1 MNHITLHKYLI
12 KKIDNVRM
20 EVNFMKERVR
30 TMANELDVKGT
41 YILDMF
47 MRYQGN
53 KLFINRKY
61 QRKLVWTVE
70 EKQEFINTILLRYPV
85 PLFLLVKY
93 KAGDNKDYQ
102 YDVIDGLQRL
112 DAIFSFIKNEF
123 PARGRDG
130 KSHYFNVDAL
140 AGSADIVKT
149 ENITIHGDTFD
160 RETCRMFLNYEL
172 PVSTTE
178 ASDQDVINIF
188 KRINSTGRKL
198 SKQDLR
204 QAGAVGEFADL
215 VRRTACEIRGDVTE
229 DDIVLFRQMPELS
242 LSNKKLRYSIDI
254 RQSFWMKQGI
264 LTPDNIRISRDEEL
278 VARIYGYIL
287 LGKSVSPSSKTVDL
301 FYSEPSMYY
310 QKLNCLAREQGNEY
324 LMGLFLDIYRDIIR
338 IVDSVNMTFEKLLF
352 VNSETRG
359 KSKVF
364 LALFLTLYELRGD
377 HFVIN
382 DYREAAFVLKGA
394 GNREFKE
401 ITDDDEW
408 NADVRNTSIR
418 RLRSILQPRMVKRIP
433 AKPVSEWEKELE
445 KMLSSYGAEQQM
457 YDFKLGLTNLENG
470 QRNPGCISKIV
481 KTLTAMVNT
490 HPEKT
495 ATVLLGVAN
504 DLSAAQSHKDHYG
517 VTWVE
522 YKRCYVTGVESEM
535 KKYWKNDPD
544 RYKGFIR
551 SVVEKEPIREEY
563 KDQILRTMRMI
574 EYKEKVILVFTLK
587 STGSAIS
594 YDKKYYDR
602 HDSHLHEV
610 ELGSA
615 EFDAMVAR
623 VAECTKDTTNG
634 GASRLSVF

>member
-1 MNHITLHKYLI
+1 
-12 KKIDNVRM
+12 M
-20 EVNFMKERVR
+20 EVDFMKERVR

-41 YILDMF
+41 YIMEMF
-47 MRYQGN
+47 LRYQEN

-70 EKQEFINTILLRYPV
+70 EKQEFINTILGRYPV

-130 KSHYFNVDAL
+130 KLHYFNVDAL
-140 AGSADIVKT
+140 AGSADIVT
-149 ENITIHGDTFD
+149 AENIKVQENVFD
-160 RETCRMFLNYEL
+160 METSRMFLNYEL

-178 ASDQDVINIF
+178 ASDQDIINIF

-204 QAGAVGEFADL
+204 QAGAVGEFVDL
-215 VRRTACEIRGDVTE
+215 VRKTACEIRGDVTE
-229 DDIVLFRQMPELS
+229 DDVVLFRKMPELS
-242 LSNKKLRYSIDI
+242 LSNKKLRYIDI

-264 LTPDNIRISRDEEL
+264 LTPENIRISRDEEL

-310 QKLNCLAREQGNEY
+310 QKLNCLVREQGSEY

-364 LALFLTLYELRGD
+364 LALFLTLYELWSD

-418 RLRSILQPRMVKRIP
+418 RLKSILQPKMVKRLP
-433 AKPVSEWEKELE
+433 AKPVSEWEQELE

-470 QRNPGCISKIV
+470 QRNPGCITKIV

-517 VTWVE
+517 VMWVE
-522 YKRCYVTGVESEM
+522 YKRCYVTGIESEM

-544 RYKGFIR
+544 AYKRFIR
-551 SVVEKEPIREEY
+551 SVVEKEPIRGEY
-563 KDQILRTMRMI
+563 KDQILKDMHMI
-574 EYKEKVILVFTLK
+574 EYKEKMLLVITFK
-587 STGSAIS
+587 GMGSAVS

-623 VAECTKDTTNG
+623 VAVGKKDVANG
-634 GASRLSVF
+634 EVAGTSVF

>member
-1 MNHITLHKYLI
+1 
-12 KKIDNVRM
+12 M
-20 EVNFMKERVR
+20 EVDFMKERVR

-41 YILDMF
+41 YIMEMF
-47 MRYQGN
+47 LRYQEN

-70 EKQEFINTILLRYPV
+70 EKQEFINTILGRYPV

-130 KSHYFNVDAL
+130 KLHYFNVDAL
-140 AGSADIVKT
+140 AGSADIVT
-149 ENITIHGDTFD
+149 AENIKVQENVFD
-160 RETCRMFLNYEL
+160 METSRMFLNYEL

-178 ASDQDVINIF
+178 ASDQDIINIF

-204 QAGAVGEFADL
+204 QAGAVGEFVDL
-215 VRRTACEIRGDVTE
+215 VRKTACEIRGDVTE
-229 DDIVLFRQMPELS
+229 DDVVLFRKMPELS

-264 LTPDNIRISRDEEL
+264 LTPENIRISRDEEL

-287 LGKSVSPSSKTVDL
+287 LGKSVSSSSKTVDL

-310 QKLNCLAREQGNEY
+310 QKLNCLVREQGSEY

-364 LALFLTLYELRGD
+364 LALFLTLYELWSD

-408 NADVRNTSIR
+408 NANVRNTSIR
-418 RLRSILQPRMVKRIP
+418 RLKSILQPKMVKRLP
-433 AKPVSEWEKELE
+433 AKPVSEWEQELE

-470 QRNPGCISKIV
+470 QRNPGCITKIV

-522 YKRCYVTGVESEM
+522 YKRCYVTGIESEM

-544 RYKGFIR
+544 AYKGFIR

-563 KDQILRTMRMI
+563 KDQILKDMHMI
-574 EYKEKVILVFTLK
+574 EYKEKMLLVITFK
-587 STGSAIS
+587 GMGSPVS

-623 VAECTKDTTNG
+623 VAVGKKDVANG
-634 GASRLSVF
+634 EVAGMNLF

>member
-1 MNHITLHKYLI
+1 
-12 KKIDNVRM
+12 M
-20 EVNFMKERVR
+20 EVDFMKERVR

-41 YILDMF
+41 YIMEMF
-47 MRYQGN
+47 LRYQEN

-70 EKQEFINTILLRYPV
+70 EKQEFINTILGRYPV

-130 KSHYFNVDAL
+130 KLHYFNVDAL
-140 AGSADIVKT
+140 AGSADIVT
-149 ENITIHGDTFD
+149 AENIKVQENVFD
-160 RETCRMFLNYEL
+160 METSRMFLNYEL

-178 ASDQDVINIF
+178 ASDQDIINIF

-204 QAGAVGEFADL
+204 QAGAVGEFVDL
-215 VRRTACEIRGDVTE
+215 VRKTACEIRGDVTE
-229 DDIVLFRQMPELS
+229 DDVVLFRKMPELS
-242 LSNKKLRYSIDI
+242 LSNKKLRYIDI

-264 LTPDNIRISRDEEL
+264 LTPENIRISRDEEL

-287 LGKSVSPSSKTVDL
+287 LGKSVSSSSKTVDL

-310 QKLNCLAREQGNEY
+310 QKLNCLVREQGSEY

-364 LALFLTLYELRGD
+364 LALFLTLYELWSD

-418 RLRSILQPRMVKRIP
+418 RLKSILQPKMVKRLP
-433 AKPVSEWEKELE
+433 AKPVSEWEQELE

-470 QRNPGCISKIV
+470 QRNPGCITKIV

-517 VTWVE
+517 VMWVE
-522 YKRCYVTGVESEM
+522 YKRCYVTGIESEM

-544 RYKGFIR
+544 AYKGFIR

-563 KDQILRTMRMI
+563 KDQILKDMHMI
-574 EYKEKVILVFTLK
+574 EYKEKMLLVITFK
-587 STGSAIS
+587 GMGSPVS

-623 VAECTKDTTNG
+623 VAVGKKDVANG
-634 GASRLSVF
+634 EVAGMNLF

>member
-1 MNHITLHKYLI
+1 
-12 KKIDNVRM
+12 M
-20 EVNFMKERVR
+20 EVDFMKERVR

-41 YILDMF
+41 YIMEMF
-47 MRYQGN
+47 LRYQEN

-70 EKQEFINTILLRYPV
+70 EKQEFINTILGRYPV

-130 KSHYFNVDAL
+130 KLHYFNVDAL
-140 AGSADIVKT
+140 AGSADIVT
-149 ENITIHGDTFD
+149 AENIKVQENVFD
-160 RETCRMFLNYEL
+160 METSRMFLNYEL

-178 ASDQDVINIF
+178 ASDQDIINIF

-204 QAGAVGEFADL
+204 QAGAVGEFVDL
-215 VRRTACEIRGDVTE
+215 VRKTACEIRGDVTE
-229 DDIVLFRQMPELS
+229 DDVVLFRKMPELS
-242 LSNKKLRYSIDI
+242 LSNKKLRYIDI

-264 LTPDNIRISRDEEL
+264 LTPENIRISRDEEL

-287 LGKSVSPSSKTVDL
+287 LGKSVSSSSKTVDL

-310 QKLNCLAREQGNEY
+310 QKLNCLVREQGSEY

-364 LALFLTLYELRGD
+364 LALFLTLYELWSD

-418 RLRSILQPRMVKRIP
+418 RLKSILQPKMVKRLP
-433 AKPVSEWEKELE
+433 AKPVSEWEQELE

-470 QRNPGCISKIV
+470 QRNPG
-481 KTLTAMVNT
+481 
-490 HPEKT
+490 
-495 ATVLLGVAN
+495 
-504 DLSAAQSHKDHYG
+504 
-517 VTWVE
+517 
-522 YKRCYVTGVESEM
+522 
-535 KKYWKNDPD
+535 
-544 RYKGFIR
+544 
-551 SVVEKEPIREEY
+551 
-563 KDQILRTMRMI
+563 
-574 EYKEKVILVFTLK
+574 
-587 STGSAIS
+587 
-594 YDKKYYDR
+594 
-602 HDSHLHEV
+602 
-610 ELGSA
+610 
-615 EFDAMVAR
+615 
-623 VAECTKDTTNG
+623 
-634 GASRLSVF
+634 

>member
-1 MNHITLHKYLI
+1 
-12 KKIDNVRM
+12 
-20 EVNFMKERVR
+20 MKERMR

-41 YILDMF
+41 YVLEMF
-47 MRYQGN
+47 IRYQEN
-53 KLFINRKY
+53 KLFINRRY

-93 KAGDNKDYQ
+93 KADGNKDYQ

-130 KSHYFNVDAL
+130 RLHYFNVDAL
-140 AGSADIVKT
+140 AGSTDIVKA
-149 ENITIHGDTFD
+149 ENITIHEDIFD
-160 RETCRMFLNYEL
+160 METSRLFLNYEL

-178 ASDQDVINIF
+178 ASDSDVINIF

-204 QAGAVGEFADL
+204 QAGVVAEFADL
-215 VRRTACEIRGDVTE
+215 VRKTACEIRGDVTE
-229 DDIVLFRQMPELS
+229 GDIVLFRQMPELS
-242 LSNKKLRYSIDI
+242 LSNKRLKYSIDI

-264 LTPDNIRISRDEEL
+264 LTSENIRISRDEEL
-278 VARIYGYIL
+278 IARIYGYIL
-287 LGKSVSPSSKTVDL
+287 LGDSVSPSFKTINS
-301 FYSEPSMYY
+301 FYSEPSMNY
-310 QKLNCLAREQGNEY
+310 QNLNRVIREWTCER
-324 LMGLFLDIYRDIIR
+324 LMGLFLDIYHDI
-338 IVDSVNMTFEKLLF
+338 VKVLDSVNMTFEKLLF
-352 VNSETRG
+352 ANSEIKG
-359 KSKVF
+359 KAKVF
-364 LALFLTLYELRGD
+364 QALYLALYEL
-377 HFVIN
+377 HESHYVIN
-382 DYREAAFVLKGA
+382 DYKKIAMSLKGI

-401 ITDDDEW
+401 ITDDTEW

-418 RLRSILQPRMVKRIP
+418 RLKSILQPKMVKRIP

-457 YDFKLGLTNLENG
+457 YDFKLGLTILGNG
-470 QRNPGCISKIV
+470 QRNPDCISKIV

-490 HPEKT
+490 QPEKT
-495 ATVLLGVAN
+495 AVVLLGVAN
-504 DLSAAQSHKDHYG
+504 NVSAAKSHKDHYG

-522 YKRCYVTGVESEM
+522 YKQCYITGIESEI
-535 KKYWKNDPD
+535 KKYWKNDVD
-544 RYKGFIR
+544 AYKGFIR
-551 SVVEKEPIREEY
+551 SMVEKEPIREEY
-563 KDQILRTMRMI
+563 KDQILKDMRMI
-574 EYKEKVILVFTLK
+574 EYKEKMLLVFTLK
-587 STGSAIS
+587 STGSAVS

-610 ELGSA
+610 EVGSA

-623 VAECTKDTTNG
+623 IGVGKKGVSSGEVSEMN
-634 GASRLSVF
+634 LF

>member
-1 MNHITLHKYLI
+1 
-12 KKIDNVRM
+12 
-20 EVNFMKERVR
+20 MKERMR

-41 YILDMF
+41 YVLEMF
-47 MRYQGN
+47 IRYQEN
-53 KLFINRKY
+53 KLFINRRY

-93 KAGDNKDYQ
+93 KADGNKDYQ

-130 KSHYFNVDAL
+130 RLHYFNVDAL
-140 AGSADIVKT
+140 AGSADIVKA
-149 ENITIHGDTFD
+149 ENITIHEDTFD
-160 RETCRMFLNYEL
+160 METSRLFLNYEL

-178 ASDQDVINIF
+178 ASDSDVINIF

-204 QAGAVGEFADL
+204 QAGVVGEFADL
-215 VRRTACEIRGDVTE
+215 VRKTACEIRGDVTE
-229 DDIVLFRQMPELS
+229 GDIVLFRQMPELS
-242 LSNKKLRYSIDI
+242 LSNKRLKYSIDI

-264 LTPDNIRISRDEEL
+264 LTSENIRISRDEEL
-278 VARIYGYIL
+278 IARIYGYIL
-287 LGKSVSPSSKTVDL
+287 LGDSVSPSFKTINS
-301 FYSEPSMYY
+301 FYSEPSMNY
-310 QKLNCLAREQGNEY
+310 QNLNRVIREWTCER
-324 LMGLFLDIYRDIIR
+324 LMGLFLDIYHDI
-338 IVDSVNMTFEKLLF
+338 VKVLDSVNMTFEKLLF
-352 VNSETRG
+352 ANSEIKG
-359 KSKVF
+359 KAKVF
-364 LALFLTLYELRGD
+364 QALYLALYELYES
-377 HFVIN
+377 HYVIN
-382 DYREAAFVLKGA
+382 DYKKIAMSLKGI

-401 ITDDDEW
+401 ITDDTEW

-418 RLRSILQPRMVKRIP
+418 RLKSILQPKMVKRIP

-457 YDFKLGLTNLENG
+457 YDFKLGLTILGNG
-470 QRNPGCISKIV
+470 QRNPDCISKIV

-490 HPEKT
+490 QPEKT
-495 ATVLLGVAN
+495 AVVLLGVAN
-504 DLSAAQSHKDHYG
+504 NVSAAKSHKDHYG

-522 YKRCYVTGVESEM
+522 YKQCYITGIESEI
-535 KKYWKNDPD
+535 KKYWKNDVD
-544 RYKGFIR
+544 AYKGFIR
-551 SVVEKEPIREEY
+551 SMVEKEPIREEY
-563 KDQILRTMRMI
+563 KDQILKDMRMI
-574 EYKEKVILVFTLK
+574 EYKEKMLLVFTLK
-587 STGSAIS
+587 STGSAVS

-610 ELGSA
+610 EVGSA

-623 VAECTKDTTNG
+623 IGVGKKGVSSGEVSEMN
-634 GASRLSVF
+634 LF

>member
-1 MNHITLHKYLI
+1 
-12 KKIDNVRM
+12 
-20 EVNFMKERVR
+20 MKERMR

-41 YILDMF
+41 YVLEMF
-47 MRYQGN
+47 IRYQEN
-53 KLFINRKY
+53 KLFINRRY

-93 KAGDNKDYQ
+93 KADGNKDYQ

-130 KSHYFNVDAL
+130 RLHYFNVDAL
-140 AGSADIVKT
+140 AGSADIVKA
-149 ENITIHGDTFD
+149 ENITIHEDTFD
-160 RETCRMFLNYEL
+160 METSRLFLNYEL

-178 ASDQDVINIF
+178 ASDSDVINIF

-204 QAGAVGEFADL
+204 QAGVVGEFADL
-215 VRRTACEIRGDVTE
+215 VRKTACEIRGDVTE
-229 DDIVLFRQMPELS
+229 GDIVLFRQMPELS
-242 LSNKKLRYSIDI
+242 LSNKRLKYSIDI

-264 LTPDNIRISRDEEL
+264 LTSENIRISRDEEL
-278 VARIYGYIL
+278 IARIYGYIL
-287 LGKSVSPSSKTVDL
+287 LGDSVSPSFKTINS
-301 FYSEPSMYY
+301 FYSEPSMNY
-310 QKLNCLAREQGNEY
+310 QNLNRVIREWTCER
-324 LMGLFLDIYRDIIR
+324 LMGLFLDIYHDI
-338 IVDSVNMTFEKLLF
+338 VKVLDSVNMTFEKLLF
-352 VNSETRG
+352 ANSEIKG
-359 KSKVF
+359 KAKVF
-364 LALFLTLYELRGD
+364 QALYLALYEL
-377 HFVIN
+377 HESHYVIN
-382 DYREAAFVLKGA
+382 DYKKIAMSLKGI

-401 ITDDDEW
+401 ITDDTEW

-418 RLRSILQPRMVKRIP
+418 RLKSILQPKMVKRIP

-457 YDFKLGLTNLENG
+457 YDFKLGLTILGNG
-470 QRNPGCISKIV
+470 QRNPDCISKIV

-490 HPEKT
+490 QPEKT
-495 ATVLLGVAN
+495 AVVLLGVAN
-504 DLSAAQSHKDHYG
+504 NVSAAKSHKDHYG

-522 YKRCYVTGVESEM
+522 YKQCYVTGIESEI
-535 KKYWKNDPD
+535 KKYWKNDVD
-544 RYKGFIR
+544 AYRGFIR
-551 SVVEKEPIREEY
+551 SMVEKEPIREEY
-563 KDQILRTMRMI
+563 KDQILKDMRMI
-574 EYKEKVILVFTLK
+574 EYKEKMLLVFTLK
-587 STGSAIS
+587 STGGAVS

-610 ELGSA
+610 EVGSA

-623 VAECTKDTTNG
+623 IGVGKKGVSSGEVSEMN
-634 GASRLSVF
+634 LF

>member
-1 MNHITLHKYLI
+1 
-12 KKIDNVRM
+12 
-20 EVNFMKERVR
+20 MKERMR

-41 YILDMF
+41 YVLEMF
-47 MRYQGN
+47 IRYQEN
-53 KLFINRKY
+53 KLFINRRY

-93 KAGDNKDYQ
+93 KVDGNKDYQ

-130 KSHYFNVDAL
+130 RLHYFNVDAL
-140 AGSADIVKT
+140 AGSADIVKA
-149 ENITIHGDTFD
+149 ENITIHEDTFD
-160 RETCRMFLNYEL
+160 METSRLFLNYEL

-178 ASDQDVINIF
+178 ASDSDVINIF

-204 QAGAVGEFADL
+204 QAGVVGEFADL
-215 VRRTACEIRGDVTE
+215 VRKTACEIRGDVTE
-229 DDIVLFRQMPELS
+229 GDIVLFRQMPELS
-242 LSNKKLRYSIDI
+242 LSNKRLKYSIDI

-264 LTPDNIRISRDEEL
+264 LTSENIRISRDEEL
-278 VARIYGYIL
+278 IARIYGYIL
-287 LGKSVSPSSKTVDL
+287 LGDSVSPSFKTINS
-301 FYSEPSMYY
+301 FYSEPSMNY
-310 QKLNCLAREQGNEY
+310 QNLNRVIREWTCER
-324 LMGLFLDIYRDIIR
+324 LMGLFLDIYHDI
-338 IVDSVNMTFEKLLF
+338 VKVLDSVNMTFEKLLF
-352 VNSETRG
+352 ANSEIKG
-359 KSKVF
+359 KAKVF
-364 LALFLTLYELRGD
+364 QALYLALYEL
-377 HFVIN
+377 HESHYVIN
-382 DYREAAFVLKGA
+382 DYKKIAMSLKGI

-401 ITDDDEW
+401 ITDDTEW

-418 RLRSILQPRMVKRIP
+418 RLKSILQPKMVKRIP

-457 YDFKLGLTNLENG
+457 YDFKLGLTILGNG
-470 QRNPGCISKIV
+470 QRNPDCISKIV

-490 HPEKT
+490 QPEKT
-495 ATVLLGVAN
+495 AVVLLGVAN
-504 DLSAAQSHKDHYG
+504 DVSAAKSHKDHYG

-522 YKRCYVTGVESEM
+522 YKQCYVTGIESEI
-535 KKYWKNDPD
+535 KKYWKNDVD
-544 RYKGFIR
+544 AYKGFIR
-551 SVVEKEPIREEY
+551 SMVEKEPIREEY
-563 KDQILRTMRMI
+563 KDQILKDMRMI
-574 EYKEKVILVFTLK
+574 EYKEKMLLVFTLK
-587 STGSAIS
+587 STGSAVS

-610 ELGSA
+610 EVGSA

-623 VAECTKDTTNG
+623 IGVGKKGVSSGEVSEMN
-634 GASRLSVF
+634 LF

>member
-1 MNHITLHKYLI
+1 
-12 KKIDNVRM
+12 
-20 EVNFMKERVR
+20 MKERVR

-112 DAIFSFIKNEF
+112 DAIFSFVKNEF

-130 KSHYFNVDAL
+130 KLHYFNVDAL

-149 ENITIHGDTFD
+149 ENITTHEDTFD

-215 VRRTACEIRGDVTE
+215 VRKTACEIRGDVTE
-229 DDIVLFRQMPELS
+229 NDIVLFRQMPELS
-242 LSNKKLRYSIDI
+242 LSNKRLKYKIDI

-278 VARIYGYIL
+278 IARIYGYIL
-287 LGKSVSPSSKTVDL
+287 LGDYVSPSSKTINS
-301 FYSEPSMYY
+301 FYSEPSMNY
-310 QKLNCLAREQGNEY
+310 QNLNRAIRECTCER
-324 LMGLFLDIYRDIIR
+324 LMSLFLDIYRDI
-338 IVDSVNMTFEKLLF
+338 VKMFDSVNMTFEKLLF
-352 VNSETRG
+352 SDSETKG
-359 KSKVF
+359 KAKVF
-364 LALFLTLYELRGD
+364 QALYLAFYEL
-377 HFVIN
+377 HESYYVIS
-382 DYREAAFVLKGA
+382 DYKKTAMALKGI
-394 GNREFKE
+394 GEREFKE
-401 ITDDDEW
+401 ITDDTEW
-408 NADVRNTSIR
+408 NATVRNTSIR
-418 RLRSILQPRMVKRIP
+418 RLKSILQPSMVKRLP
-433 AKPVSEWEKELE
+433 AKPVSEWEQELD

-470 QRNPGCISKIV
+470 QRNSVCISKIV

-504 DLSAAQSHKDHYG
+504 DLNAAQSHKDHYG

-522 YKRCYVTGVESEM
+522 YKRCYVTGVESEI

-544 RYKGFIR
+544 AYKGFIR

-563 KDQILRTMRMI
+563 KDQILKDMHMI
-574 EYKEKVILVFTLK
+574 EYKEKMLLVITFEGM
-587 STGSAIS
+587 GSAVS

-623 VAECTKDTTNG
+623 VAVGKKDV
-634 GASRLSVF
+634 ASGDVSRRNLF

>member
-1 MNHITLHKYLI
+1 
-12 KKIDNVRM
+12 
-20 EVNFMKERVR
+20 MKERVR

-93 KAGDNKDYQ
+93 KAGNNKDYQ

-130 KSHYFNVDAL
+130 KLHYFNVDAL
-140 AGSADIVKT
+140 AGSADIVKA
-149 ENITIHGDTFD
+149 ENIKTQGDTFD

-264 LTPDNIRISRDEEL
+264 LIPDNIRISRDEEL

-287 LGKSVSPSSKTVDL
+287 LGKSVSSSSKTVDL

-310 QKLNCLAREQGNEY
+310 QKLNCLVREQGSEY

-364 LALFLTLYELRGD
+364 LALFLTLYELWSD

-418 RLRSILQPRMVKRIP
+418 RLKSILQPKMVKRLP
-433 AKPVSEWEKELE
+433 AKPVSEWEQELE

-470 QRNPGCISKIV
+470 QRNPGCITKIV

-522 YKRCYVTGVESEM
+522 YKRCYVTGIESEM

-544 RYKGFIR
+544 AYKRFIR

-563 KDQILRTMRMI
+563 KDQILKDMHMI
-574 EYKEKVILVFTLK
+574 EYKEKMLLVITFK
-587 STGSAIS
+587 GMGSPVS

-623 VAECTKDTTNG
+623 VAAGRKDVTSGEVSGT
-634 GASRLSVF
+634 SVF

>member
-1 MNHITLHKYLI
+1 
-12 KKIDNVRM
+12 
-20 EVNFMKERVR
+20 MKERVR

-41 YILDMF
+41 YIMEMF
-47 MRYQGN
+47 LRYQEN

-70 EKQEFINTILLRYPV
+70 EKQEFINTILGRYPV

-130 KSHYFNVDAL
+130 KLHYFNVDAL
-140 AGSADIVKT
+140 AGSADIVT
-149 ENITIHGDTFD
+149 AENIKVQENVFD
-160 RETCRMFLNYEL
+160 METSRMFLNYEL

-204 QAGAVGEFADL
+204 QAGAVGEFVDL
-215 VRRTACEIRGDVTE
+215 VRKTACEIRGDVTE
-229 DDIVLFRQMPELS
+229 DDVVLFRKMPELS

-264 LTPDNIRISRDEEL
+264 LTPENIRISRDEEL

-310 QKLNCLAREQGNEY
+310 QKLNCLVREQGSEY

-364 LALFLTLYELRGD
+364 LALFLTLYELRSD

-401 ITDDDEW
+401 ITDDTEW
-408 NADVRNTSIR
+408 NVGVRNTSIR
-418 RLRSILQPRMVKRIP
+418 RLKSILQPKMVKRLP

-445 KMLSSYGAEQQM
+445 KMLSSYGTEQQM

-470 QRNPGCISKIV
+470 QRNLACISKIV

-490 HPEKT
+490 QPEKT

-517 VTWVE
+517 VMWVE
-522 YKRCYVTGVESEM
+522 YKRCYVTGIESEM
-535 KKYWKNDPD
+535 KKYWKNDAD
-544 RYKGFIR
+544 AYKGFIR

-563 KDQILRTMRMI
+563 KDQILKDMHMI
-574 EYKEKVILVFTLK
+574 EYKEKMLLVFTLK
-587 STGSAIS
+587 STGSAVS

-602 HDSHLHEV
+602 HDSHLHEIEV
-610 ELGSA
+610 GSV

-623 VAECTKDTTNG
+623 IGVGKKG
-634 GASRLSVF
+634 VVSGRFWG

>member
-1 MNHITLHKYLI
+1 
-12 KKIDNVRM
+12 
-20 EVNFMKERVR
+20 MKERVR

-41 YILDMF
+41 YIMEMF
-47 MRYQGN
+47 LRYQEN

-70 EKQEFINTILLRYPV
+70 EKQEFINTILGRYPV

-130 KSHYFNVDAL
+130 KLHYFNVDAL
-140 AGSADIVKT
+140 AGSADIVKA
-149 ENITIHGDTFD
+149 ENITTHEDAFD
-160 RETCRMFLNYEL
+160 RETSRMFLNYEL

-178 ASDQDVINIF
+178 ASDQDVISIF

-264 LTPDNIRISRDEEL
+264 LTPENIRISRDEEL
-278 VARIYGYIL
+278 IARIYGYIL
-287 LGKSVSPSSKTVDL
+287 LGASVSPSSKTL
-301 FYSEPSMYY
+301 NSFYSEPSMYY
-310 QKLNCLAREQGNEY
+310 QKLNRLVREQGSEY
-324 LMGLFLDIYRDIIR
+324 LMRLFLDIYHDIIK
-338 IVDSVNMTFEKLLF
+338 ILDSVNMTFEKLLF
-352 VNSETRG
+352 SNSETKG
-359 KSKVF
+359 KAKVF
-364 LALFLTLYELRGD
+364 QALYLALYELRENYY
-377 HFVIN
+377 VIH
-382 DYREAAFVLKGA
+382 DYRQTAMALKGS
-394 GNREFKE
+394 GEREFKE
-401 ITDDDEW
+401 ITDDTEW

-418 RLRSILQPRMVKRIP
+418 RLKSILQPKMVKRLP

-445 KMLSSYGAEQQM
+445 KMLSSYGTEQQM

-470 QRNPGCISKIV
+470 QRNLACISKIV

-490 HPEKT
+490 QPEKT

-504 DLSAAQSHKDHYG
+504 DLSAAQSHKEHYG

-522 YKRCYVTGVESEM
+522 YKRCYVTGVESEI
-535 KKYWKNDPD
+535 KKYWKNDAD
-544 RYKGFIR
+544 VYKEFIR

-574 EYKEKVILVFTLK
+574 EYKEKMILVFTLK
-587 STGSAIS
+587 STGSAVS

-623 VAECTKDTTNG
+623 VAVGKKDVANG
-634 GASRLSVF
+634 EVAGMNLF

>member
-1 MNHITLHKYLI
+1 
-12 KKIDNVRM
+12 M
-20 EVNFMKERVR
+20 EVDFMKERVR

-41 YILDMF
+41 YIMEMF
-47 MRYQGN
+47 LRYQEN

-70 EKQEFINTILLRYPV
+70 EKQEFINTILGRYPV

-130 KSHYFNVDAL
+130 KLHYFNVDAL
-140 AGSADIVKT
+140 AGSADIVT
-149 ENITIHGDTFD
+149 AENIKVQENVFD
-160 RETCRMFLNYEL
+160 METSRMFLNYEL

-178 ASDQDVINIF
+178 ASDQDIINIF

-204 QAGAVGEFADL
+204 QAGAVGEFVDL
-215 VRRTACEIRGDVTE
+215 VRKTACEIRGDVTE
-229 DDIVLFRQMPELS
+229 DDVVLFRKMPELS
-242 LSNKKLRYSIDI
+242 LSNKKLRYIDI

-264 LTPDNIRISRDEEL
+264 LTPENIRISRDEEL

-310 QKLNCLAREQGNEY
+310 QKLNCLVREQGSEY

-408 NADVRNTSIR
+408 NANVRNTSIR
-418 RLRSILQPRMVKRIP
+418 RLKSILQPKMVKRLP
-433 AKPVSEWEKELE
+433 AKPVSEWEQELE

-470 QRNPGCISKIV
+470 QRNPGCITKIV

-522 YKRCYVTGVESEM
+522 YKRCYVTGIESEM

-544 RYKGFIR
+544 AYKRFIR

-563 KDQILRTMRMI
+563 KDQILKDMHMI
-574 EYKEKVILVFTLK
+574 EYKEKMLLVITFK
-587 STGSAIS
+587 GMGSPVS

-623 VAECTKDTTNG
+623 VAAGRKDVTSGEVSGT
-634 GASRLSVF
+634 SVF

>member
-1 MNHITLHKYLI
+1 
-12 KKIDNVRM
+12 M
-20 EVNFMKERVR
+20 EVDFMKERVR

-41 YILDMF
+41 YIMEMF
-47 MRYQGN
+47 LRYQEN

-70 EKQEFINTILLRYPV
+70 EKQEFINTILGRYPV

-130 KSHYFNVDAL
+130 KLHYFNVDAL
-140 AGSADIVKT
+140 AGSADIVT
-149 ENITIHGDTFD
+149 AENIKVQENVFD
-160 RETCRMFLNYEL
+160 METSRMFLNYEL

-178 ASDQDVINIF
+178 ASDQDIINIF

-204 QAGAVGEFADL
+204 QAGAVGEFVDL
-215 VRRTACEIRGDVTE
+215 VRKTACEIRGDVTE
-229 DDIVLFRQMPELS
+229 DDVVLFRKMPELS

-264 LTPDNIRISRDEEL
+264 LIPDNIRISRDEEL

-287 LGKSVSPSSKTVDL
+287 LGKSVSSSSKTVDL

-310 QKLNCLAREQGNEY
+310 QKLNCLVREQGSEY

-408 NADVRNTSIR
+408 NANVRNTSIR
-418 RLRSILQPRMVKRIP
+418 RLKSILQPKMVKRLP
-433 AKPVSEWEKELE
+433 AKPVSEWEQELE

-470 QRNPGCISKIV
+470 QRNPGCITKIV

-517 VTWVE
+517 VMWVE
-522 YKRCYVTGVESEM
+522 YKRCYVTGIESEM

-544 RYKGFIR
+544 AYKGFIR

-563 KDQILRTMRMI
+563 KDQILKDMHMI
-574 EYKEKVILVFTLK
+574 EYKEKMLLVITFK
-587 STGSAIS
+587 GMGSPVS

-623 VAECTKDTTNG
+623 VAAGRKDVTSGEVSGT
-634 GASRLSVF
+634 SVF

>member
-1 MNHITLHKYLI
+1 M
-12 KKIDNVRM
+12 
-20 EVNFMKERVR
+20 
-30 TMANELDVKGT
+30 
-41 YILDMF
+41 
-47 MRYQGN
+47 
-53 KLFINRKY
+53 
-61 QRKLVWTVE
+61 
-70 EKQEFINTILLRYPV
+70 
-85 PLFLLVKY
+85 
-93 KAGDNKDYQ
+93 
-102 YDVIDGLQRL
+102 
-112 DAIFSFIKNEF
+112 
-123 PARGRDG
+123 
-130 KSHYFNVDAL
+130 
-140 AGSADIVKT
+140 
-149 ENITIHGDTFD
+149 
-160 RETCRMFLNYEL
+160 
-172 PVSTTE
+172 
-178 ASDQDVINIF
+178 
-188 KRINSTGRKL
+188 
-198 SKQDLR
+198 
-204 QAGAVGEFADL
+204 

-242 LSNKKLRYSIDI
+242 LSNKKLRYNIDI

-310 QKLNCLAREQGNEY
+310 QKLNRLVHEQGSEY

-359 KSKVF
+359 KLKVF

-382 DYREAAFVLKGA
+382 DYREVAFVLKGT
-394 GNREFKE
+394 GNQKFKE

-408 NADVRNTSIR
+408 NTDVRNTSIR
-418 RLRSILQPRMVKRIP
+418 RLKSILQLKMVKRLP

-504 DLSAAQSHKDHYG
+504 DLNAAQSHKDHYG

-544 RYKGFIR
+544 AYKGFIR

-574 EYKEKVILVFTLK
+574 EYKEKMILVFTLK
-587 STGSAIS
+587 STGSAVS

-615 EFDAMVAR
+615 EFDAMVDR
-623 VAECTKDTTNG
+623 VAAGKKDVVSGEVSGMN
-634 GASRLSVF
+634 LF

>member
-1 MNHITLHKYLI
+1 
-12 KKIDNVRM
+12 
-20 EVNFMKERVR
+20 MKERVR

-41 YILDMF
+41 YIMEMF
-47 MRYQGN
+47 LRYQEN

-70 EKQEFINTILLRYPV
+70 EKQEFINTILVRYPV

-130 KSHYFNVDAL
+130 KLHYFNVDAL
-140 AGSADIVKT
+140 AGSADIVT
-149 ENITIHGDTFD
+149 AENIKVQENVFD
-160 RETCRMFLNYEL
+160 METSRMFLNYEL

-215 VRRTACEIRGDVTE
+215 VRKTACEIRGDVTE
-229 DDIVLFRQMPELS
+229 DDVVLFRKMPELS

-264 LTPDNIRISRDEEL
+264 LTPENIRISRDEEL

-310 QKLNCLAREQGNEY
+310 QKLNRLVREQGSEY
-324 LMGLFLDIYRDIIR
+324 LMDLFLDIYRDIIR

-364 LALFLTLYELRGD
+364 LALFLTLYELWSD

-408 NADVRNTSIR
+408 NANVRNTSIR
-418 RLRSILQPRMVKRIP
+418 RLKSILQPKMVKRLP
-433 AKPVSEWEKELE
+433 AKPVSEWEQELE

-522 YKRCYVTGVESEM
+522 YKRCYVTGIESEM

-544 RYKGFIR
+544 TYKGFIR

-563 KDQILRTMRMI
+563 KDQILKDMHMI
-574 EYKEKVILVFTLK
+574 EYKEKMLLVFTLK

-602 HDSHLHEV
+602 HDSHLHEIEV
-610 ELGSA
+610 GSA

-623 VAECTKDTTNG
+623 IGLGKKDVANG
-634 GASRLSVF
+634 QVSGMNLF

>member
-1 MNHITLHKYLI
+1 
-12 KKIDNVRM
+12 M
-20 EVNFMKERVR
+20 EVDFMKERVR

-41 YILDMF
+41 YIMEMF
-47 MRYQGN
+47 LRYQEN

-70 EKQEFINTILLRYPV
+70 EKQEFINTILGRYPV

-130 KSHYFNVDAL
+130 KLHYFNVDAL
-140 AGSADIVKT
+140 AGSADIVT
-149 ENITIHGDTFD
+149 AENIKVQENVFD
-160 RETCRMFLNYEL
+160 METSRMFLNYEL

-178 ASDQDVINIF
+178 ASDQDIINIF

-204 QAGAVGEFADL
+204 QAGAVGEFVDL
-215 VRRTACEIRGDVTE
+215 VRKTACEIRGDVTE
-229 DDIVLFRQMPELS
+229 DDVVLFRKMPELS
-242 LSNKKLRYSIDI
+242 LSNKKLRYIDI

-264 LTPDNIRISRDEEL
+264 LTPENIRISRDEEL

-310 QKLNCLAREQGNEY
+310 QKLNCLVREQGSEY

-418 RLRSILQPRMVKRIP
+418 RLKSILQPKMVKRLP
-433 AKPVSEWEKELE
+433 AKPVSEWEQELE

-470 QRNPGCISKIV
+470 QRNPGCITKIV

-517 VTWVE
+517 VMWVE
-522 YKRCYVTGVESEM
+522 YKRCYVTGIESEM

-544 RYKGFIR
+544 AYKRFIR

-563 KDQILRTMRMI
+563 KDQILKDMHMI
-574 EYKEKVILVFTLK
+574 EYKEKMLLVITFK
-587 STGSAIS
+587 GMGSPVS

-623 VAECTKDTTNG
+623 VAAGRKDVTSGEVSGT
-634 GASRLSVF
+634 SVF

>member
-1 MNHITLHKYLI
+1 
-12 KKIDNVRM
+12 
-20 EVNFMKERVR
+20 MKERVR

-41 YILDMF
+41 YIMEMF
-47 MRYQGN
+47 LRYQEN

-70 EKQEFINTILLRYPV
+70 EKQEFINTILVRYPV

-112 DAIFSFIKNEF
+112 DAIFSFIMNEF

-130 KSHYFNVDAL
+130 KLHYFNVDAL
-140 AGSADIVKT
+140 AGSADIVT
-149 ENITIHGDTFD
+149 AENIKVQENVFD
-160 RETCRMFLNYEL
+160 METSRMFLNYEL

-215 VRRTACEIRGDVTE
+215 VRKTACEIRGDVTE
-229 DDIVLFRQMPELS
+229 DDVVLFRKMPELS

-264 LTPDNIRISRDEEL
+264 LTPENIRISRDEEL

-310 QKLNCLAREQGNEY
+310 QKLNRLVREQGSEY

-364 LALFLTLYELRGD
+364 LALFLTLYELRSD

-418 RLRSILQPRMVKRIP
+418 RLKSILQPKMVKRIP

-517 VTWVE
+517 VTWVK

-544 RYKGFIR
+544 GYKGFIR

-563 KDQILRTMRMI
+563 KDQILKDMHMI
-574 EYKEKVILVFTLK
+574 EYKEKMLLVITFK
-587 STGSAIS
+587 GMGSPVS

-623 VAECTKDTTNG
+623 VAAGRKDVTSGEVSGT
-634 GASRLSVF
+634 SVF

>member
-1 MNHITLHKYLI
+1 
-12 KKIDNVRM
+12 
-20 EVNFMKERVR
+20 MKERVR

-130 KSHYFNVDAL
+130 KLHYFNVDAL
-140 AGSADIVKT
+140 AGSADIVT
-149 ENITIHGDTFD
+149 AENIKVQENVFD
-160 RETCRMFLNYEL
+160 METSRMFLNYEL

-178 ASDQDVINIF
+178 ASDQDVISIF

-264 LTPDNIRISRDEEL
+264 LTPENIRISRDEEL
-278 VARIYGYIL
+278 VARIYGCIL

-310 QKLNCLAREQGNEY
+310 QKLNCLVREQGSEY

-364 LALFLTLYELRGD
+364 LALFLTLYELWSD

-401 ITDDDEW
+401 ITDDTEW

-418 RLRSILQPRMVKRIP
+418 RLKSILQPKMVKRLP

-544 RYKGFIR
+544 AYKGFIR

-563 KDQILRTMRMI
+563 KDQILKDMHMI
-574 EYKEKVILVFTLK
+574 EYKEKMLLVFTLK
-587 STGSAIS
+587 STGSAVS

-602 HDSHLHEV
+602 HDSHLHEIEV
-610 ELGSA
+610 GSV

-623 VAECTKDTTNG
+623 IGVGKKG
-634 GASRLSVF
+634 VVSGRFWG

>member
-1 MNHITLHKYLI
+1 
-12 KKIDNVRM
+12 M
-20 EVNFMKERVR
+20 EVDFMKERVR

-41 YILDMF
+41 YIMEMF
-47 MRYQGN
+47 LRYQEN

-70 EKQEFINTILLRYPV
+70 EKQEFINTILGRYPV

-130 KSHYFNVDAL
+130 KLHYFNVDAL
-140 AGSADIVKT
+140 AGSADIVT
-149 ENITIHGDTFD
+149 AENIKVQENVFD
-160 RETCRMFLNYEL
+160 METSRMFLNYEL

-178 ASDQDVINIF
+178 ASDQDIINIF

-204 QAGAVGEFADL
+204 QAGAVGEFVDL
-215 VRRTACEIRGDVTE
+215 VRKTACEIRGDVTE
-229 DDIVLFRQMPELS
+229 DDVVLFRKMPELS
-242 LSNKKLRYSIDI
+242 LSNKKLRYIDI

-264 LTPDNIRISRDEEL
+264 LTPENIRISRDEEL

-287 LGKSVSPSSKTVDL
+287 LGKSVSSSSKTVDL

-310 QKLNCLAREQGNEY
+310 QKLNCLVREQGSEY

-364 LALFLTLYELRGD
+364 LALFLTLYELWSD

-418 RLRSILQPRMVKRIP
+418 RLKSILQPKMVKRLP
-433 AKPVSEWEKELE
+433 AKPVSEWEQELE

-470 QRNPGCISKIV
+470 QRNPGCITKIV

-517 VTWVE
+517 VMWVE
-522 YKRCYVTGVESEM
+522 YKRCYVTGIESEM

-544 RYKGFIR
+544 AYKRFIR

-563 KDQILRTMRMI
+563 KDQILKDMHMI
-574 EYKEKVILVFTLK
+574 EYKEKMLLVITFK
-587 STGSAIS
+587 GMGSPVS

-623 VAECTKDTTNG
+623 VAAGRKDVTSGEVSGT
-634 GASRLSVF
+634 SVF

>member
-1 MNHITLHKYLI
+1 
-12 KKIDNVRM
+12 M
-20 EVNFMKERVR
+20 EVDFMKERVR

-41 YILDMF
+41 YIMEMF
-47 MRYQGN
+47 LRYQEN

-70 EKQEFINTILLRYPV
+70 EKQEFINTILGRYPV

-130 KSHYFNVDAL
+130 KLHYFNVDAL
-140 AGSADIVKT
+140 AGSADIVT
-149 ENITIHGDTFD
+149 AENIKVQENVFD
-160 RETCRMFLNYEL
+160 METSRMFLNYEL

-204 QAGAVGEFADL
+204 QAGAVGEFVDL
-215 VRRTACEIRGDVTE
+215 VRKTACEIRGDVTE
-229 DDIVLFRQMPELS
+229 DDVVLFRKMPELS

-264 LTPDNIRISRDEEL
+264 LTPENIRISRDEEL

-310 QKLNCLAREQGNEY
+310 QKLNRFVREQGSEY
-324 LMGLFLDIYRDIIR
+324 LMGLFLYIYRDIIR

-364 LALFLTLYELRGD
+364 LALFLTLYELRSD

-408 NADVRNTSIR
+408 NANVRNTSIR
-418 RLRSILQPRMVKRIP
+418 RLKSILQPKMVKRLP
-433 AKPVSEWEKELE
+433 AKPVSEWEQELE

-457 YDFKLGLTNLENG
+457 YDFKLGFTNLENG

-517 VTWVE
+517 VMWVE
-522 YKRCYVTGVESEM
+522 YKRCYVTGIESEM

-544 RYKGFIR
+544 AYKGFIR

-563 KDQILRTMRMI
+563 KDQILKDMHMI
-574 EYKEKVILVFTLK
+574 EYKEKMLLVFTLK
-587 STGSAIS
+587 STGSAVS

-602 HDSHLHEV
+602 HDSHLHEIEV
-610 ELGSA
+610 GSV

-623 VAECTKDTTNG
+623 IGVGKKGVVSGEVLG
-634 GASRLSVF
+634 MSVF

>member
-1 MNHITLHKYLI
+1 
-12 KKIDNVRM
+12 M
-20 EVNFMKERVR
+20 EVDFMKERVR

-41 YILDMF
+41 YIMEMF
-47 MRYQGN
+47 LRYQEN

-70 EKQEFINTILLRYPV
+70 EKQEFINTILGRYPV

-130 KSHYFNVDAL
+130 KLHYFNVDAL
-140 AGSADIVKT
+140 AGSADIVT
-149 ENITIHGDTFD
+149 AENIKVQENVFD
-160 RETCRMFLNYEL
+160 METSRMFLNYEL

-178 ASDQDVINIF
+178 ASDQDIINIF

-204 QAGAVGEFADL
+204 QAGAVGEFVDL
-215 VRRTACEIRGDVTE
+215 VRKTACEIRGDVTE
-229 DDIVLFRQMPELS
+229 DDVVLFRKMPELS
-242 LSNKKLRYSIDI
+242 LSNKKLRYIDI

-264 LTPDNIRISRDEEL
+264 LTPENIRISRDEEL

-310 QKLNCLAREQGNEY
+310 QKLNCLVREQGSEY

-408 NADVRNTSIR
+408 NANVRNTSIR
-418 RLRSILQPRMVKRIP
+418 RLKSILQPKMVKRLP
-433 AKPVSEWEKELE
+433 AKPVSEWEQELE

-470 QRNPGCISKIV
+470 QRNPGCITKIV

-517 VTWVE
+517 VMWVE
-522 YKRCYVTGVESEM
+522 YKRCYVTGIESEM

-544 RYKGFIR
+544 AYKRFIR

-563 KDQILRTMRMI
+563 KDQILKDMHMI
-574 EYKEKVILVFTLK
+574 EYKEKMLLVITFK
-587 STGSAIS
+587 GMGSPVS

-623 VAECTKDTTNG
+623 VAAGRKDVTSGEVSGT
-634 GASRLSVF
+634 SVF

>member
-1 MNHITLHKYLI
+1 
-12 KKIDNVRM
+12 M
-20 EVNFMKERVR
+20 EVDFMKERVR

-41 YILDMF
+41 YIMEMF
-47 MRYQGN
+47 LRYQEN

-70 EKQEFINTILLRYPV
+70 EKQEFINTILGRYPV

-130 KSHYFNVDAL
+130 KLHYFNVDAL
-140 AGSADIVKT
+140 AGSADIVT
-149 ENITIHGDTFD
+149 AENIKVQENVFD
-160 RETCRMFLNYEL
+160 METSRMFLNYEL

-178 ASDQDVINIF
+178 ASDQDIINIF

-204 QAGAVGEFADL
+204 QAGAVGEFVDL
-215 VRRTACEIRGDVTE
+215 VRKTACEIRGDVTE
-229 DDIVLFRQMPELS
+229 DDVVLFRKMPELS
-242 LSNKKLRYSIDI
+242 LSNKKLRYIDI

-264 LTPDNIRISRDEEL
+264 LTPENIRISRDEEL

-287 LGKSVSPSSKTVDL
+287 LGKSVSSSSKTVDL

-310 QKLNCLAREQGNEY
+310 QKLNCLVREQGSEY

-364 LALFLTLYELRGD
+364 LALFLTLYELWSD

-418 RLRSILQPRMVKRIP
+418 RLKSILQPKMVKRLP
-433 AKPVSEWEKELE
+433 AKPVSEWEQELE

-470 QRNPGCISKIV
+470 QRNPGCITKIV

-517 VTWVE
+517 VMWVE
-522 YKRCYVTGVESEM
+522 YKRCYVTGIESEM

-544 RYKGFIR
+544 AYKRFIR

-563 KDQILRTMRMI
+563 KDQILKDMHMI
-574 EYKEKVILVFTLK
+574 EYKEKMLLVITFK
-587 STGSAIS
+587 GMGSAVS

-623 VAECTKDTTNG
+623 VAVGKKDVANG
-634 GASRLSVF
+634 EVAGMNLF

>member
-1 MNHITLHKYLI
+1 MQE
-12 KKIDNVRM
+12 NVFDM
-20 EVNFMKERVR
+20 E
-30 TMANELDVKGT
+30 T
-41 YILDMF
+41 
-47 MRYQGN
+47 
-53 KLFINRKY
+53 
-61 QRKLVWTVE
+61 
-70 EKQEFINTILLRYPV
+70 
-85 PLFLLVKY
+85 
-93 KAGDNKDYQ
+93 
-102 YDVIDGLQRL
+102 
-112 DAIFSFIKNEF
+112 S
-123 PARGRDG
+123 
-130 KSHYFNVDAL
+130 
-140 AGSADIVKT
+140 
-149 ENITIHGDTFD
+149 
-160 RETCRMFLNYEL
+160 RMFLNYEL

-178 ASDQDVINIF
+178 ASDQDIINIF

-204 QAGAVGEFADL
+204 QAGAVGEFVDL
-215 VRRTACEIRGDVTE
+215 VRKTACEIRGDVTE
-229 DDIVLFRQMPELS
+229 DDVVLFRKMPELS
-242 LSNKKLRYSIDI
+242 LSNKKLRYIDI

-264 LTPDNIRISRDEEL
+264 LTPENIRISRDEEL

-287 LGKSVSPSSKTVDL
+287 LGKSVSSSSKTVDL

-310 QKLNCLAREQGNEY
+310 QKLNCLVREQGSEY

-418 RLRSILQPRMVKRIP
+418 RLKSILQPKMVKRLP
-433 AKPVSEWEKELE
+433 AKPVSEWEQELE

-470 QRNPGCISKIV
+470 QRNPGCITKIV

-522 YKRCYVTGVESEM
+522 YKRCYVTGIESEM

-544 RYKGFIR
+544 AYKGFIR
-551 SVVEKEPIREEY
+551 SVVEKEPIRGEY
-563 KDQILRTMRMI
+563 KDQILKDMHMI
-574 EYKEKVILVFTLK
+574 EYKEKMLLVITFK
-587 STGSAIS
+587 GMGSAVS

-623 VAECTKDTTNG
+623 VAVGKKDVANG
-634 GASRLSVF
+634 EVAGMNLF

>member
-1 MNHITLHKYLI
+1 
-12 KKIDNVRM
+12 M
-20 EVNFMKERVR
+20 EVDFMKERVR

-41 YILDMF
+41 YIMEMF
-47 MRYQGN
+47 LRYQEN

-70 EKQEFINTILLRYPV
+70 EKQEFINTILGRYPV

-130 KSHYFNVDAL
+130 KLHYFNVDAL
-140 AGSADIVKT
+140 AGSADIVT
-149 ENITIHGDTFD
+149 AENIKVQENVFD
-160 RETCRMFLNYEL
+160 METSRMFLNYEL

-178 ASDQDVINIF
+178 ASDQDIINIF

-204 QAGAVGEFADL
+204 QAGAVGEFVDL
-215 VRRTACEIRGDVTE
+215 VRKTACEIRGDVTE
-229 DDIVLFRQMPELS
+229 DDVVLFRKMPELS
-242 LSNKKLRYSIDI
+242 LSNKKLRYIDI

-264 LTPDNIRISRDEEL
+264 LTPENIRISRDEEL

-287 LGKSVSPSSKTVDL
+287 LGKSVSSSSKTVDL

-310 QKLNCLAREQGNEY
+310 QKLNCLVREQGSEY

-364 LALFLTLYELRGD
+364 LALFLTLYELWSD

-418 RLRSILQPRMVKRIP
+418 RLKSILQPKMVKRLP
-433 AKPVSEWEKELE
+433 AKPVSEWEQELE

-470 QRNPGCISKIV
+470 QRNPGCITKIV

-517 VTWVE
+517 VMWVE
-522 YKRCYVTGVESEM
+522 YKRCYVTGIESEM

-544 RYKGFIR
+544 AYKGFIR

-563 KDQILRTMRMI
+563 KDQILKDMHMI
-574 EYKEKVILVFTLK
+574 EYKEKMLLVITFK
-587 STGSAIS
+587 GMGSPVS

-623 VAECTKDTTNG
+623 VAAGRKDVTSGEVSGT
-634 GASRLSVF
+634 SVF

>member
-1 MNHITLHKYLI
+1 
-12 KKIDNVRM
+12 M
-20 EVNFMKERVR
+20 EVDFMKERVR

-41 YILDMF
+41 YIMEMF
-47 MRYQGN
+47 LRYQEN

-70 EKQEFINTILLRYPV
+70 EKQEFINTILGRYPV

-130 KSHYFNVDAL
+130 KLHYFNVDAL
-140 AGSADIVKT
+140 AGSADIVT
-149 ENITIHGDTFD
+149 AENIKVQENVFD
-160 RETCRMFLNYEL
+160 METSRMFLNYEL

-178 ASDQDVINIF
+178 ASDQDIINIF

-204 QAGAVGEFADL
+204 QAGAVGEFVDL
-215 VRRTACEIRGDVTE
+215 VRKTACEIRGDVTE
-229 DDIVLFRQMPELS
+229 DDVVLFRKMPELS
-242 LSNKKLRYSIDI
+242 LSNKKLRYIDI

-264 LTPDNIRISRDEEL
+264 LTPENIRISRDEEL

-287 LGKSVSPSSKTVDL
+287 LGKSVSSSSKTVDL

-310 QKLNCLAREQGNEY
+310 QKLNCLVREQGSEY

-364 LALFLTLYELRGD
+364 LALFLTLYELWSD

-408 NADVRNTSIR
+408 NANVRNTSIR
-418 RLRSILQPRMVKRIP
+418 RLKSILQPKMVKRLP
-433 AKPVSEWEKELE
+433 AKPVSEWEQELE

-470 QRNPGCISKIV
+470 QRNPGCITKIV

-517 VTWVE
+517 VMWVE
-522 YKRCYVTGVESEM
+522 YKRCYVTGIESEM

-544 RYKGFIR
+544 AYKRFIR

-563 KDQILRTMRMI
+563 KDQIL
-574 EYKEKVILVFTLK
+574 
-587 STGSAIS
+587 
-594 YDKKYYDR
+594 
-602 HDSHLHEV
+602 
-610 ELGSA
+610 
-615 EFDAMVAR
+615 
-623 VAECTKDTTNG
+623 KDMHMM
-634 GASRLSVF
+634 LL

>member
-1 MNHITLHKYLI
+1 
-12 KKIDNVRM
+12 
-20 EVNFMKERVR
+20 MKERVR

-112 DAIFSFIKNEF
+112 DAIFSFVKNEF

-130 KSHYFNVDAL
+130 KLHYFNVDAL

-149 ENITIHGDTFD
+149 ENITTHEDTFD

-215 VRRTACEIRGDVTE
+215 VRKTACEIRGDVTE
-229 DDIVLFRQMPELS
+229 NDIVLFRQMPELS
-242 LSNKKLRYSIDI
+242 LSNKRLKYNIDI

-278 VARIYGYIL
+278 IARIYGYIL
-287 LGKSVSPSSKTVDL
+287 LGNNVSPSSKTINS
-301 FYSEPSMYY
+301 FYSEPSMNY
-310 QKLNCLAREQGNEY
+310 QNLNRAIREWTCKR
-324 LMGLFLDIYRDIIR
+324 LMRQFLDIYRDI
-338 IVDSVNMTFEKLLF
+338 VKMFDSVNMTFEKLLF
-352 VNSETRG
+352 ANSETKG
-359 KSKVF
+359 KAKVF
-364 LALFLTLYELRGD
+364 QALYLALYEL
-377 HFVIN
+377 HESYYVIS
-382 DYREAAFVLKGA
+382 DYKKTAMALKGT
-394 GNREFKE
+394 GEREFKE
-401 ITDDDEW
+401 ITDDTEW
-408 NADVRNTSIR
+408 NATVRNTSIR
-418 RLRSILQPRMVKRIP
+418 RLKSILQPSMVKRLP
-433 AKPVSEWEKELE
+433 AKPVSEWEQELE

-490 HPEKT
+490 HPEKI

-504 DLSAAQSHKDHYG
+504 DLNAAQSHKDHYG

-522 YKRCYVTGVESEM
+522 YKRCYVTGVESEI
-535 KKYWKNDPD
+535 KKYWKNDAD
-544 RYKGFIR
+544 AYKGFLR
-551 SVVEKEPIREEY
+551 SVLEKEPIREEY
-563 KDQILRTMRMI
+563 KDQILKDMHMI
-574 EYKEKVILVFTLK
+574 EYKEKMLLVITFK
-587 STGSAIS
+587 GMGSAVS

-623 VAECTKDTTNG
+623 VAVGKKDV
-634 GASRLSVF
+634 ASGDVSRMNLF

>member
-1 MNHITLHKYLI
+1 
-12 KKIDNVRM
+12 M
-20 EVNFMKERVR
+20 EVDFMKERVR

-41 YILDMF
+41 YIMEMF
-47 MRYQGN
+47 LRYQEN

-70 EKQEFINTILLRYPV
+70 EKQEFINTILGRYPV

-130 KSHYFNVDAL
+130 KLHYFNVDAL
-140 AGSADIVKT
+140 AGSADIVT
-149 ENITIHGDTFD
+149 AENIKVQENVFD
-160 RETCRMFLNYEL
+160 METSRMFLNYEL

-178 ASDQDVINIF
+178 ASDQDIINIF

-204 QAGAVGEFADL
+204 QAGAVGEFVDL
-215 VRRTACEIRGDVTE
+215 VRKTACEIRGDVTE
-229 DDIVLFRQMPELS
+229 DDVVLFRKMPELS
-242 LSNKKLRYSIDI
+242 LSNKKLRYIDI

-264 LTPDNIRISRDEEL
+264 LTPENIRISRDEEL

-287 LGKSVSPSSKTVDL
+287 LGKSVSSSSKTVDL

-310 QKLNCLAREQGNEY
+310 QKLNCLVREQGSEY

-418 RLRSILQPRMVKRIP
+418 RLKSILQPKMVKRLP
-433 AKPVSEWEKELE
+433 AKPVSEWEQELE

-470 QRNPGCISKIV
+470 QRNPGCITKIV

-517 VTWVE
+517 VMWVE
-522 YKRCYVTGVESEM
+522 YKRCYVTGIESEM

-544 RYKGFIR
+544 AYKRFIR

-563 KDQILRTMRMI
+563 KDQILKDMHMI
-574 EYKEKVILVFTLK
+574 EYKEKMLLVITFK
-587 STGSAIS
+587 GMGSPVS

-623 VAECTKDTTNG
+623 VAAGRKDVTSGEVSGT
-634 GASRLSVF
+634 SVF

>member
-1 MNHITLHKYLI
+1 
-12 KKIDNVRM
+12 
-20 EVNFMKERVR
+20 MKERVR

-41 YILDMF
+41 YIMEMF
-47 MRYQGN
+47 LRYQEN

-70 EKQEFINTILLRYPV
+70 EKQEFINTILVRYPV

-130 KSHYFNVDAL
+130 KLHYFNVDAL
-140 AGSADIVKT
+140 AGSADIVT
-149 ENITIHGDTFD
+149 AENIKVQENVFD
-160 RETCRMFLNYEL
+160 METSRMFLNYEL

-215 VRRTACEIRGDVTE
+215 VRKTACEIRGDVTE
-229 DDIVLFRQMPELS
+229 DDVVLFRKMPELS

-264 LTPDNIRISRDEEL
+264 LTPENIRISRDEEL

-310 QKLNCLAREQGNEY
+310 QKLNRLVREQGSEY
-324 LMGLFLDIYRDIIR
+324 LMDLFLDIYRDIIR

-364 LALFLTLYELRGD
+364 LALFLTLYELRSD

-408 NADVRNTSIR
+408 NANVRNTSIR
-418 RLRSILQPRMVKRIP
+418 RLKSILQPKMVKRLP
-433 AKPVSEWEKELE
+433 AKPVSEWEQELE

-522 YKRCYVTGVESEM
+522 YKRCYVTGIESEM

-544 RYKGFIR
+544 AYKGFIR

-563 KDQILRTMRMI
+563 KDQILKDMHMI
-574 EYKEKVILVFTLK
+574 EYKEKMLLVITFK
-587 STGSAIS
+587 GMGSVVS

-623 VAECTKDTTNG
+623 VAAGRKDVTNG
-634 GASRLSVF
+634 GVSGMSVF